1 MFMPKLQFLERFSF
15 LRNRKAALAYCI
27 DAFST
32 ANRKFISPGNAL
44 ARNDDGSA
52 LIEGAIV
59 VPVLCVLLF
68 GVYEFSWFFYQQHLI
83 STGLRDAARYIA
95 RLPAPCSSASFN
107 WPIDQAS
114 ARNLATTGSISGGA
128 ARVKGW
134 TAATVRLDCTPIDNP
149 IGASG
154 LRDFRGGP
162 MIYVVTASTRFTDP
176 ALGFFGFLGLK
187 TPAISVS
194 HSERVIGPG

>member
-1 MFMPKLQFLERFSF
+1 MKRPDQTRPAAMLER
-15 LRNRKAALAYCI
+15 
-27 DAFST
+27 
-32 ANRKFISPGNAL
+32 L
-44 ARNDDGSA
+44 ARNEEGSA

-83 STGLRDAARYIA
+83 STGLRDAARYLA
-95 RLPAPCSSASFN
+95 HLSAPCDQTSFN
-107 WPIDQAS
+107 WPIEQAS

-134 TAATVRLDCTPIDNP
+134 TAAAVRLDCRWVDNQTGP
-149 IGASG
+149 GG
-154 LRDFRGGP
+154 LSAYRGGP
-162 MIYVVTASTRFTDP
+162 VVYVVTASTRFRDP
-176 ALGFFGFLGLK
+176 ALGFFGLLGLQS
-187 TPAISVS
+187 PAISVS